1 MKTHSGA
8 KKRFRLKPGG
18 KIKRKKKG
26 LRHILSNKSS
36 KRKRKLGMMDHVHA
50 SRGTVARSR
59 RKKVLER
66 ASGYY
71 SAGSRLFTVAKE
83 RNDRALVYAYRD
95 RKAKKR
101 EFRKLWTIRIN
112 AAARLNGTTY
122 SVLIGA
128 LKKAGIELDRKVLS
142 DLAIHYPAA
151 FSAVVKQAGL

>member
-1 MKTHSGA
+1 MRVK
-8 KKRFRLKPGG
+8 
-18 KIKRKKKG
+18 
-26 LRHILSNKSS
+26 
-36 KRKRKLGMMDHVHA
+36 
-50 SRGTVARSR
+50 RGTVARKR

-101 EFRKLWTIRIN
+101 EFRKLWNQRIN

-128 LKKAGIELDRKVLS
+128 LKKANIELDRKVLS
-142 DLAIHYPAA
+142 DLAIFDPSA

>member
-1 MKTHSGA
+1 MRVK
-8 KKRFRLKPGG
+8 
-18 KIKRKKKG
+18 
-26 LRHILSNKSS
+26 
-36 KRKRKLGMMDHVHA
+36 
-50 SRGTVARSR
+50 RGTVARKR

-101 EFRKLWTIRIN
+101 EFRKLWNQRIN
-112 AAARLNGTTY
+112 AAARMNGTTY

-128 LKKAGIELDRKVLS
+128 LKKANIELDRKVLS
-142 DLAIHYPAA
+142 DLAIHDPVA

>member
-1 MKTHSGA
+1 MRVK
-8 KKRFRLKPGG
+8 
-18 KIKRKKKG
+18 
-26 LRHILSNKSS
+26 
-36 KRKRKLGMMDHVHA
+36 
-50 SRGTVARSR
+50 RGTVARAR

-128 LKKAGIELDRKVLS
+128 LKKANIELDRKVLS
-142 DLAIHYPAA
+142 DLAIHDPAA

>member
-1 MKTHSGA
+1 MRVKRGA
-8 KKRFRLKPGG
+8 VA
-18 KIKRKKKG
+18 
-26 LRHILSNKSS
+26 
-36 KRKRKLGMMDHVHA
+36 RKRRA
-50 SRGTVARSR
+50 
-59 RKKVLER
+59 KVLER

-101 EFRKLWTIRIN
+101 EFRKLWNQRIN

-128 LKKAGIELDRKVLS
+128 LKKADIELDRKVLS
-142 DLAIHYPAA
+142 DLAIFDPLA
-151 FSAVVKQAGL
+151 FSAVVKKAGL